1 MGEQVVG
8 YMNERGSVTI
18 KTEIREI
25 LEIKNK
31 AGLVR
36 LRDVQVVKVND
47 HEIDVGD
54 LPDATCQTISKFNED
69 GIVRIDEEVREFLG
83 INGKKAMLKIGEVEV
98 EKINDGTKFGIRCS
112 SSPIGIC
119 ALHARAMAA
128 WSRTRDIYLRI
139 HREIKYPLSWSTAT
153 KIIGA
158 GVLIMMVATALLS
171 QNGAIGRLAA
181 GDITEWTGLIFA
193 LTFGVFVIVQS
204 LPSRKEA
211 VRSLLKDQPE

>member
-139 HREIKYPLSWSTAT
+139 HREIKYPLSRSTAT
-153 KIIGA
+153 KIMRA
-158 GVLIMMVATALLS
+158 GVLIMMVATASRHRKDAFEAADFLMDYLKS
-171 QNGAIGRLAA
+171 RAPFWKKERSGAGADWVAA
-181 GDITEWTGLIFA
+181 RDEDEDA
-193 LTFGVFVIVQS
+193 L
-204 LPSRKEA
+204 R
-211 VRSLLKDQPE
+211 RW